1 MKKIIKKL
9 SQSNEYEYNL
19 LKASEELQELSLAL
33 TQLVNKPN
41 KVDTQEIIDE
51 LGDVTIRLK
60 ILKELFDK
68 EAVKKRIKY
77 KISKFKSYI
86 KNDKY
91 KGKI

>member
-19 LKASEELQELSLAL
+19 LKASEELSELSLVL
-33 TQLVNKPN
+33 LQFVNKPN
-41 KVDTQEIIDE
+41 KVDKQEIIDE
-51 LGDVTIRLK
+51 IGDVEIRLE

-68 EAVKKRIKY
+68 KSVKKRVKY
-77 KISKFKSYI
+77 KIGKFKSYI
-86 KNDKY
+86 KDDKY